1 MAKKK
6 RKISLPK
13 TRSEAGLLVI
23 HVIQEIFRQ
32 IEKYGPEVIKL
43 IASVL
48 KFLGKWGGTGI
59 KSMRRYLDEE
69 EKRLSEAAKNQP
81 KTPKKKKAKK
91 AKRKSAKKSPPP
103 PPAEEEI

>member
-6 RKISLPK
+6 KMKLPK
-13 TRSEAGLLVI
+13 TRSEVGLLVL

-48 KFLGKWGGTGI
+48 KFLGKWGATGI
-59 KSMRRYLDEE
+59 KSLRNYIDEE
-69 EKRLSEAAKNQP
+69 EKRLSAAE
-81 KTPKKKKAKK
+81 KAKTAK
-91 AKRKSAKKSPPP
+91 TKKTKRKSAKKSPPTP
-103 PPAEEEI
+103 PVEEE